1 MFTVGAKHIGLS
13 AAKRRKNAAYSASHA
28 KGCRRSLGETGW
40 NCLPRQLFLGGDQL
54 AVLDLDIANIIWQL
68 QTVALFGK
76 LLLQRAADH

>member
-1 MFTVGAKHIGLS
+1 MAKTIGLS
-13 AAKRRKNAAYSASHA
+13 AAMGRKNAAFGASHA
-28 KGCRRSLGETGW
+28 KGLPPLARRATGR

-54 AVLDLDIANIIWQL
+54 AILDLDIANIIWQL